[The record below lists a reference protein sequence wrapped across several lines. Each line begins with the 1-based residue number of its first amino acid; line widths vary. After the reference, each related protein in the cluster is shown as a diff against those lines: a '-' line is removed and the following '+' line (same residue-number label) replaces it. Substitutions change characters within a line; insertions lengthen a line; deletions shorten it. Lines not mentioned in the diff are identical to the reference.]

1 MSTIL
6 NSTMA
11 TYLLDEDA
19 VFEVEEQSE
28 TVEVEQRTTYP
39 KGFFSSL

>member
-11 TYLLDEDA
+11 TYLLDEEA
-19 VFEVEEQSE
+19 EFELEEQFEIYEVEP
-28 TVEVEQRTTYP
+28 RTQYP
-39 KGFFSSL
+39 KGFFSGL

>member
-11 TYLLDEDA
+11 TYLLDEEA
-19 VFEVEEQSE
+19 EFEVEEQSK
-28 TVEVEQRTTYP
+28 TYEVEQRTQYP

>member
-6 NSTMA
+6 NSTMS
-11 TYLLDEDA
+11 TYLLDEEA

-28 TVEVEQRTTYP
+28 TVEVEQRTQYP